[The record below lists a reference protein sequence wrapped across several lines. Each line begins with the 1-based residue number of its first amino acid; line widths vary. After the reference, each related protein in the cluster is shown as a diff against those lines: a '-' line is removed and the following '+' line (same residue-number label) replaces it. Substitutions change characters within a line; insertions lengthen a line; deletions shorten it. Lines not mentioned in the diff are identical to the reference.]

1 MNKEKEAVLKQLQ
14 TWTNNI
20 PLIVL
25 GSGASVPFKL
35 PSMWTLGDFL
45 KSSISFVD
53 SDNQAQFKKFKDE
66 FDKTGDLETT
76 LTKLQLRTNVLAE
89 IVDKTWELVNE
100 SDLKAYEKFINKEIE
115 FPLAELLKYFLDTA
129 GKKVSIITTNY
140 DRLAEYA
147 TSLAKAIVCSG
158 YAQSHIGHF
167 SNNIQS
173 NNLASLNGYKGQ
185 VNIWKV
191 HGSLDWFKS
200 NEDENIQLPLRQSIP
215 KDYRP
220 LIVTPGLSKYSETHN
235 EPYRT
240 IFTQADS
247 EIENANGFLCIG
259 YGFNDTHVQPKL
271 IEQIKNNKP
280 IIVITKELTEKTK
293 QSIIDN
299 KCQKY
304 LLIEEANSKD
314 TKIYSSK
321 FGEFVIEDTSYWE
334 LGEYLKLIIS

>member
-1 MNKEKEAVLKQLQ
+1 MLKVILGTSQ
-14 TWTNNI
+14 TIFN
-20 PLIVL
+20 
-25 GSGASVPFKL
+25 
-35 PSMWTLGDFL
+35 
-45 KSSISFVD
+45 
-53 SDNQAQFKKFKDE
+53 
-66 FDKTGDLETT
+66 
-76 LTKLQLRTNVLAE
+76 
-89 IVDKTWELVNE
+89 
-100 SDLKAYEKFINKEIE
+100 
-115 FPLAELLKYFLDTA
+115 
-129 GKKVSIITTNY
+129 
-140 DRLAEYA
+140 
-147 TSLAKAIVCSG
+147 
-158 YAQSHIGHF
+158 
-167 SNNIQS
+167 
-173 NNLASLNGYKGQ
+173 
-185 VNIWKV
+185 
-191 HGSLDWFKS
+191 WFKS

-247 EIENANGFLCIG
+247 EIEKANGFLCIG

-321 FGEFVIEDTSYWE
+321 FGEFVIENTSYWE
-334 LGEYLKLIIS
+334 LGEYLKLII

>member
-1 MNKEKEAVLKQLQ
+1 MDKYTVLKQLQ

-25 GSGASVPFKL
+25 GSGASVPFQL
-35 PSMWTLGDFL
+35 PTMWTLGEHL
-45 KSSISFVD
+45 KNSISFTETKD
-53 SDNQAQFKKFKDE
+53 QNQFEKFKDE

-76 LTKLQLRTNVLAE
+76 LTKLQLRTNVLAK

-100 SDLKAYEKFINKEIE
+100 SDLKAYEKLINKEIE
-115 FPLAELLKYFLDTA
+115 FPLSELLKYFLDTA
-129 GKKVSIITTNY
+129 GKKVSVITTNY

-147 TSLAKAIVCSG
+147 TSLAKGIICNG
-158 YAQSHIGHF
+158 YSQNHIGHF

-173 NNLASLNGYKGQ
+173 NNLASLKGYNGQ

-200 NEDENIQLPLRQSIP
+200 KDEENIQLSIRQNIP
-215 KDYRP
+215 KYYRP

-240 IFTQADS
+240 ILTQADT

-271 IEQIKNNKP
+271 IAEIKSNKP
-280 IIVITKELTEKTK
+280 IIVITKEITAKTK
-293 QSIIDN
+293 QSIIEN

-314 TKIYSSK
+314 TRIYSSK
-321 FGEFVIEDTSYWE
+321 FGEFVIENNSFWQ